1 MTSHTYTADGDYTI
15 TVTLQT
21 ATDIAQS
28 TGSVTITG
36 LSTAI
41 GELSLEDAMNVVPS
55 PAVSDVNVSF
65 SLFSVQDATMTIS
78 TIEGRVVE
86 SRIIES
92 AKTVN
97 EAFDVRSL
105 DNGIYMINVSTETG
119 STSSSFVVSH

>member
-1 MTSHTYTADGDYTI
+1 
-15 TVTLQT
+15 
-21 ATDIAQS
+21 
-28 TGSVTITG
+28 
-36 LSTAI
+36 
-41 GELSLEDAMNVVPS
+41 
-55 PAVSDVNVSF
+55 
-65 SLFSVQDATMTIS
+65 MTIS
-78 TIEGRVVE
+78 TIEGRIVE

>member
-1 MTSHTYTADGDYTI
+1 MT
-15 TVTLQT
+15 
-21 ATDIAQS
+21 
-28 TGSVTITG
+28 
-36 LSTAI
+36 
-41 GELSLEDAMNVVPS
+41 VVPS

-65 SLFSVQDATMTIS
+65 SLFSIQDVTMTIS

-86 SRIIES
+86 SRLIES

-119 STSSSFVVSH
+119 STNASFVVSH

>member
-41 GELSLEDAMNVVPS
+41 GELSLEDAMTVVPS

-65 SLFSVQDATMTIS
+65 SLFSIQDVTMTIS

-86 SRIIES
+86 SRLIES

-105 DNGIYMINVSTETG
+105 DNGIYMINVSTEKGPTNA
-119 STSSSFVVSH
+119 SFVVSH